1 MLGVD
6 SNAQNIKT
14 LIEAEKFFDK
24 YEITQARRIL
34 SNTRLSTKDYIS
46 MLKQGSDKYDSPDL
60 FYAIQNAHASL
71 NYLDETLMII
81 KSLQKCLKLAILEDI
96 INKLNPLITCTGE
109 TGMNTKENHTEPGDV
124 QPFEEDVQETN
135 AYYRVSSVD
144 EPHIIGDIAPV
155 EEENEYTNT
164 VLGDIE
170 PVEEDTQKTKEYLVK
185 KHQVPIRTTKEV
197 HKMTTVEED
206 YIKKWNKLVSTNSL
220 ETLLAKSK
228 SEVKNLF
235 KELLDTDYPELN
247 KIIIQKVKSEP
258 KVFNIQY
265 EVFNQMSSNL
275 SIPRSLRYSLI
286 PILASKTT
294 DFKVFLQNL
303 HK

>member
-14 LIEAEKFFDK
+14 LLEAEKFFDK

-144 EPHIIGDIAPV
+144 EPHII
-155 EEENEYTNT
+155 
-164 VLGDIE
+164 GDIE